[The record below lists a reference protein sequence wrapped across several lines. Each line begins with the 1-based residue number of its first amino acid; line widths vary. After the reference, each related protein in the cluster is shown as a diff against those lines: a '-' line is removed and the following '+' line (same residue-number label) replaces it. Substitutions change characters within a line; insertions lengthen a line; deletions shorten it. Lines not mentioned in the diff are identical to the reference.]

1 VAAHVLRLRA
11 ALLIGALRGERRVRA
26 LVMLVIVA
34 LITAVV
40 CAAVL
45 SLDDAPVAVARTVIV
60 LGSAALLLGFLVG
73 PVLVGATDQLDPRRF
88 AVFGVD
94 ERQMPWILVLASF
107 VSVPSAAVIA
117 VYVSVCIVAV
127 RLGTPWQI
135 AVLMSVLGV
144 LSTLLAA
151 RISMALNALLLPERR
166 SRELTAIFA
175 LAVIVIAFPVA
186 VFLASLKW
194 DGEVPAAVA
203 ALTSTIGLTPLAA
216 PSWFLFAVA
225 TDGAGAWI
233 GGVIAVA
240 TVVLFL
246 ALWTWLVRRLLTTT
260 ERPLASRERSGLGWF
275 GLLPSN
281 AFGAIAARSLV
292 YWLRDRRY
300 IMNLIVVP
308 VAGALTV
315 LPLLVAGV
323 PLEIAALVPVPVMAL
338 FFGWLPHNDVAYDS
352 TALWT
357 HVASGVRGVPDR
369 LGRLVPVVLV
379 SVPVLAIAVDRR
391 LAPVAAA
398 HGSRRKPPA
407 VGARV
412 LQRGLR
418 ARAVRG
424 VASGRQPVPAAAA
437 SDVTWC
443 LRSRSGLPRCSPG
456 QHPHR
461 MAAGSDHGGRL
472 RIRVRDVL
480 GGACDRARRRGD
492 RRRGRRTHLRA
503 RRREADGV
511 RRDRL
516 TTAPSCRYAARLS
529 A

>member
-1 VAAHVLRLRA
+1 MAAHVLRLRA

-379 SVPVLAIAVDRR
+379 SVPVLAIAVPLTLLWIDDWRLLLPLTGLAASLLLSALGFSSVVSA
-391 LAPVAAA
+391 LAPYAV
-398 HGSRRKPPA
+398 SRPGDSPFQQP
-407 VGARV
+407 
-412 LQRGLR
+412 QRPTS
-418 ARAVRG
+418 RG
-424 VASGRQPVPAAAA
+424 VYGPAAAFLGALLVSIPTGWLLGLTMAEGSEYA
-437 SDVTWC
+437 SATFWA
-443 LRSRSGLPRCSPG
+443 GLATG
-456 QHPHR
+456 LGV
-461 MAAGSDHGGRL
+461 AAIGVAVGGRIFE
-472 RIRVRDVL
+472 R
-480 GGACDRARRRGD
+480 GG
-492 RRRGRRTHLRA
+492 
-503 RRREADGV
+503 E
-511 RRDRL
+511 RL
-516 TTAPSCRYAARLS
+516 MEFVETA
-529 A
+529 